1 MAEESPAVFSLDGLE
16 ALIQDILSK
25 KSDFSRIERE
35 RELSQYCSVTYRN
48 VIKTYL
54 TYITYTIN
62 HFGKKVSVVFDGYP
76 EEGYPEEGARTKKQQ
91 SGNVLLRITES
102 QHVVTSFLRN
112 QR

>member
-62 HFGKKVSVVFDGYP
+62 HFGKKVSVVFCQ
-76 EEGYPEEGARTKKQQ
+76 GAARNKKKQQ
-91 SGNVLLRITES
+91 SGNVVTES